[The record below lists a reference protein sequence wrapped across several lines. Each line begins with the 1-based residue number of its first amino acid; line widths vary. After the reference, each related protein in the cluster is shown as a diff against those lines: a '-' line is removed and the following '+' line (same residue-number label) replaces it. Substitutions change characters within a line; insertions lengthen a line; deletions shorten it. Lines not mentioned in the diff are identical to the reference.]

1 MSIKIHYTP
10 FVSNNIELPE
20 SMYLDPIP
28 ITRIDLPEESS
39 YSVISPVKI
48 NTESKMS
55 DKSASNKSTLNLTWA
70 RKTKETSKYNG
81 TTNVPKD
88 LKYKQMMA
96 ESAGNAKATSSAGA
110 KGLYQIMDGAHND
123 YMNATGDIGDLYDPV
138 YNEKV
143 RDWYMN
149 WLSKNPIINT
159 ADASDFVKT
168 ARQLAAY
175 NWGVGNLKQHLNKMR
190 SQGIDVNNS
199 LDWLQD
205 MPDETINY
213 VKKILLT

>member
-1 MSIKIHYTP
+1 M
-10 FVSNNIELPE
+10 
-20 SMYLDPIP
+20 
-28 ITRIDLPEESS
+28 
-39 YSVISPVKI
+39 
-48 NTESKMS
+48 
-55 DKSASNKSTLNLTWA
+55 
-70 RKTKETSKYNG
+70 
-81 TTNVPKD
+81 
-88 LKYKQMMA
+88 
-96 ESAGNAKATSSAGA
+96 
-110 KGLYQIMDGAHND
+110 
-123 YMNATGDIGDLYDPV
+123 
-138 YNEKV
+138 
-143 RDWYMN
+143 
-149 WLSKNPIINT
+149 SKNPIINT